1 MYDFNKH
8 LDSDEKIL
16 YQGKSNV
23 GKGSKNIG
31 AGLLVIGFMLIIQF
45 LLVWS
50 LKTGIGDGANGFNLN
65 YLIIFLVSLIFDAYA
80 ICLVVYT
87 LILKNKKIADDYY
100 CLTNKR
106 ALKYEE
112 KTDKLVYGYLI
123 NYDDVKVINQKKN
136 L

>member
-87 LILKNKKIADDYY
+87 LILK
-100 CLTNKR
+100 T
-106 ALKYEE
+106 
-112 KTDKLVYGYLI
+112 
-123 NYDDVKVINQKKN
+123 
-136 L
+136 